1 MMSSRNSTPV
11 VLPWASKTRATW
23 APVRRIVAS
32 AALLRSP
39 QDGEVLAAA
48 RAVERLLS
56 PHGLRLDAVVEAG
69 LSQRGCRTKADS
81 PRPDPSQPKHH
92 KVVRWC
98 LERQFWNDRELA
110 FQKDIMRVDRLSAK
124 QSDWLQSLYERRGRR

>member
-1 MMSSRNSTPV
+1 MSLIPEI
-11 VLPWASKTRATW
+11 PATQ
-23 APVRRIVAS
+23 VRRIVAS

-56 PHGLRLDAVVEAG
+56 PHGLRLDAVIEAG
-69 LSQRGCRTKADS
+69 LSQRGCRTKTDS

-92 KVVRWC
+92 KVACWC
-98 LERQFWNDRELA
+98 LERQCWSERELA
-110 FQKDIMRVDRLSAK
+110 FLKEIMRVDRLSAK